1 MRIIQ
6 RLCEMIEEEIND
18 AEKYID
24 CAEKVSDT
32 YPKLAETFYKLS
44 LSEMD
49 HMKSLHTEV
58 TDIIADYRKTNGEPP
73 EGMLAVYNYLHQ
85 KFIDHAAE
93 VKTKQTMYK
102 EG

>member
-6 RLCEMIEEEIND
+6 RLCEMIEEEISD
-18 AEKYID
+18 SEKYID
-24 CAEKVSDT
+24 CAEKVADD

-44 LSEMD
+44 LAEMD
-49 HMKSLHTEV
+49 HMKFLHTEV
-58 TDIIADYRKTNGEPP
+58 TEIIANYRKEKGEPP

-85 KFIDHAAE
+85 KSIDHAAE
-93 VKTKQTMYK
+93 VKMKQTMYK